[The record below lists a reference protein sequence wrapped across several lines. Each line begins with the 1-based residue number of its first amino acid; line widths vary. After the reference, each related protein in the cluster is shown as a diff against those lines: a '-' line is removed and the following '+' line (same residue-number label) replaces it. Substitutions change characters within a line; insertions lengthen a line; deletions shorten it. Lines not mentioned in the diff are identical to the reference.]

1 MGFTGRVRR
10 YTLSRDATRPLLRV
24 PHDIRGITASGPD
37 MRSRFPLSPRGFMVV
52 IDEEEVQS
60 QTKD

>member
-1 MGFTGRVRR
+1 M
-10 YTLSRDATRPLLRV
+10 LSAATRPLLRV
-24 PHDIRGITASGPD
+24 PRDIRGITASGPD
-37 MRSRFPLSPRGFMVV
+37 MRSRFPLSPRGFMEV